1 MTKPSETFPRTVSVC
16 RLILSAALE
25 GRECL
30 SFPSFY
36 PDPQP
41 RSGGT
46 TGHPNLERRAT
57 SQSTSLLC
65 RQALRLEKR
74 MLLLAITQED
84 VRLDHFPVATLCS
97 SLWPSLHLHPS
108 SSSTLRRPAL
118 PPKSQH
124 YRQWAGWYRQ
134 VTSPAG
140 VPISQVGRFHSVAL
154 AA

>member
-1 MTKPSETFPRTVSVC
+1 MTEPSETCPRTVSVC
-16 RLILSAALE
+16 RLILSATLE
-25 GRECL
+25 GRKCL

-36 PDPQP
+36 PHPQP

-57 SQSTSLLC
+57 SQSTSSLH
-65 RQALRLEKR
+65 RQALGLEKR
-74 MLLLAITQED
+74 TLLLAITQVD
-84 VRLDHFPVATLCS
+84 VRLDHFPFGTLRS
-97 SLWPSLHLHPS
+97 SLWPSLHLHPNS
-108 SSSTLRRPAL
+108 SSILRRPTL

-140 VPISQVGRFHSVAL
+140 LPISQGGRFPSVAL